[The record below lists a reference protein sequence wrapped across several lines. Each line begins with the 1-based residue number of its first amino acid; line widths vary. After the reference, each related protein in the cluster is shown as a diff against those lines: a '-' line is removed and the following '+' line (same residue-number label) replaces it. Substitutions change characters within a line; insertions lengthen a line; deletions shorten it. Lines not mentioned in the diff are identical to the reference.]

1 MRRRPHLL
9 WLLGPFVLFLG
20 AVPLVNR
27 VHPTVGGLPF
37 LVFWM
42 LLATLA
48 TPALVWCAYRGDR
61 RSRAAR
67 R

>member
-27 VHPTVGGLPF
+27 VDPTVAGLPF
-37 LVFWM
+37 LAFWM

-48 TPALVWCAYRGDR
+48 TPALVWLAYRGDR
-61 RSRAAR
+61 AR
-67 R
+67 RGERG